1 MTKTEFI
8 NDFAKR
14 TGETKKRAK
23 ELVDEFLN
31 SLEENTKKEGEVSF
45 VKFGKFVKAKRKARK
60 GRNPQ
65 TGTELQIPEK
75 EAFVFRAF
83 KNLKTL

>member
-1 MTKTEFI
+1 MTKSEFVK
-8 NDFAKR
+8 DFAKR
-14 TGETKKRAK
+14 TGETNKRSK
-23 ELVDEFLN
+23 ELVDEFLK

-45 VKFGKFVKAKRKARK
+45 MGFGKFVKAPRKARV

-65 TGTELQIPEK
+65 TGEQLQIPEK